1 MIGGSGNMENDRIMF
16 WIWLEKQNNVRRL
29 VSIAEENKTN
39 QSPKFH
45 RQTNNIH
52 HSLNAL
58 DFAINFQS
66 ETNNLYNQHPMRIEW
81 EQSIDRLMLDGVSFA
96 LKKNIQVKIIL
107 LMRNIIDVIMVL
119 DSDG

>member
-1 MIGGSGNMENDRIMF
+1 MF
-16 WIWLEKQNNVRRL
+16 WILVEMANNVRRL
-29 VSIAEENKTN
+29 VYIAEEYKPN
-39 QSPKFH
+39 QSPKFP

-52 HSLNAL
+52 QPLKPL

-66 ETNNLYNQHPMRIEW
+66 ETNILYNQHPMRIEW
-81 EQSIDRLMLDGVSFA
+81 EQSIDRLMLDGVSFD